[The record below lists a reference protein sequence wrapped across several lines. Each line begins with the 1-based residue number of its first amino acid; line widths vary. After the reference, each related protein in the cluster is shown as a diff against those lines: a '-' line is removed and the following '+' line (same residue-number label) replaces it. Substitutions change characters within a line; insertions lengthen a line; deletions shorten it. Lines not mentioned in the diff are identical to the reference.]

1 MKHYIRTIEIWH
13 IRGLQM
19 KYRDLITIFLF
30 LVFILSLAFALGVDT
45 FYWFIPVILFVVLVF
60 SYYKLYI
67 EK

>member
-1 MKHYIRTIEIWH
+1 
-13 IRGLQM
+13 M

-30 LVFILSLAFALGVDT
+30 IIFILSLAFALGVNKAL
-45 FYWFIPVILFVVLVF
+45 WFIPIVLFVVLVF